1 MRVMLLAFLVAFRF
15 LASEAQAQG
24 AASPEALAAANELAA
39 VLSQDTIT
47 QLSRAMTATIWARL
61 EAEIGSKV
69 DRATLDELR
78 AEFEKSL
85 AAFVTDAMKE
95 APTIYARYF
104 TAEEL
109 RGMTAFYRTPAGTKA
124 LQLMPQVMGDF
135 YATLMPRME
144 TFQRQLQDIVQA
156 VLRKHGYQ
164 Q

>member
-47 QLSRAMTATIWARL
+47 QLSRAMTATIWGRL
-61 EAEIGSKV
+61 EAEIGNKV

-109 RGMTAFYRTPAGTKA
+109 RGMTAFYRTPAGAKA

-135 YATLMPRME
+135 YATLMPRMKA
-144 TFQRQLQDIVQA
+144 TIWLSCV
-156 VLRKHGYQ
+156 
-164 Q
+164 